1 VALLALLLACGA
13 DDGADGDVARGRG
26 LEAAALPAA
35 AQAQVYEAVLRAAFE
50 VEPSLTLLLD
60 PRLLPRT
67 AGLEGGQPVP
77 AELVPALRRRGVLQ
91 GTCTPRSDAARPVP
105 RCDARAAGY
114 VVRFSDVFRVA
125 PDSVQVY
132 LAAERYDTP
141 TSTAGEAL
149 QFEKVYQLVRQ
160 GDRWRV
166 AQEARAPEGGP

>member
-1 VALLALLLACGA
+1 MALLALSLACGP
-13 DDGADGDVARGRG
+13 DDGGEGDVARGRG

-35 AQAQVYEAVLRAAFE
+35 ARAQVYEAVLRAAFE

-67 AGLEGGQPVP
+67 AGLEGGQAVP
-77 AELVPALRRRGVLQ
+77 ADLAPALRRRGVVQ
-91 GTCTPRSDAARPVP
+91 GTCTPRSDEGQPVP

-125 PDSVQVY
+125 PDSVQVH

-141 TSTAGEAL
+141 TSTTVEAL
-149 QFEKVYQLVRQ
+149 RFEKVYQLVRQ
-160 GDRWRV
+160 GDGWRV